1 MSKLF
6 DIMYSGK
13 GEIADLF
20 RPLVG
25 AETAPPQPTAAG
37 TNGDTP
43 PPAPAPVQARGGS
56 PGRLSLAGQVRTLS
70 LRIPAPSPLL
80 PFEEGQWRPSEQYRI
95 LRTKIVQHVAQPR
108 MIVISSPAS
117 GDGKSVSAINTAA
130 ALSLKVE
137 AQVLLMDADFRKS
150 SVHALLG
157 LPESPGLAEVLR
169 GACSLDEALVRT
181 REFPNLFVIS
191 AGKPPENPAEL
202 LDSPAWQALS
212 GRLRELFRYVIL
224 DSPPVGAVAD
234 YDLIQAVC
242 DGVILVVRPDHT
254 NRQLCQ
260 RSLETVP
267 KTKLLGVLLNC
278 VPEWS
283 LARSAGG
290 DYYYYYSG
298 EKASQSSHHNEGE
311 RQPPAPPRAED
322 RMEDS

>member
-25 AETAPPQPTAAG
+25 ADTSPPQPAASR
-37 TNGDTP
+37 TNVGRLV
-43 PPAPAPVQARGGS
+43 PAPAADRPRGEA
-56 PGRLSLAGQVRTLS
+56 PGRSSLAGTFRTLS

-80 PFEEGQWRPSEQYRI
+80 PFEQGQWRPSEQYRI
-95 LRTKIVQHVAQPR
+95 LRTKIVQHAAQPR

-137 AQVLLMDADFRKS
+137 ARVLLVDADFRKS

-169 GACSLDEALVRT
+169 GACTLEEAIVRT
-181 REFPNLFVIS
+181 QEFPNLFVMS

-202 LDSPAWQALS
+202 LDSTVWQALS
-212 GRLRELFRYVIL
+212 GRVRELFRYVIL

-234 YDLIQAVC
+234 YDLIQAAC

-260 RSLETVP
+260 KSLDTVP
-267 KTKLLGVLLNC
+267 NTKLLGVLLNC

-283 LARSAGG
+283 LARGAGG
-290 DYYYYYSG
+290 DYYYYSG
-298 EKASQSSHHNEGE
+298 EKAYPSTQRKEGD
-311 RQPPAPPRAED
+311 RQPPAGPSGAE
-322 RMEDS
+322 RGENS